1 MIFQLSYMSRVRGVM
16 RSQQHTAHTHT
27 TDLKPS
33 IAPIEVPSSAPP
45 PLTSSRERAA
55 TDNVEGAS
63 LLSQEQ
69 GAATNGA
76 EAPSFAPAQSTSSRE
91 RVTTDDANAPHHCR
105 AIRGRPTAP
114 DNLVIVA
121 LRGQPTALRRWDTGN
136 ACRLR
141 RRRGGQVIPRG
152 K

>member
-1 MIFQLSYMSRVRGVM
+1 M

-33 IAPIEVPSSAPP
+33 IAPIEAPSSAPP
-45 PLTSSRERAA
+45 PLTSSTRASGVRQCRG
-55 TDNVEGAS
+55 TSSS
-63 LLSQEQ
+63 LQEQ
-69 GAATNGA
+69 GAVTNGA
-76 EAPSFAPAQSTSSRE
+76 KAPSFVPAQSTSSHE
-91 RVTTDDANAPHHCR
+91 QVTPDDAEAPCHCR
-105 AIRGRPTAP
+105 AIWGRPAAP

-121 LRGQPTALRRWDTGN
+121 LRVLLTAPRHRDTGN

-141 RRRGGQVIPRG
+141 RRRRRGGQVISRG